1 MSRKQDPI
9 EKKAFGIRLDP
20 ALMKELQYLA
30 VDKER
35 WVNDLID
42 ESIRG
47 LLKKYRE
54 KKSRSCHTWHT

>member
-1 MSRKQDPI
+1 MSRKKDAV
-9 EKKAFGIRLDP
+9 EKKTFGVRLDP
-20 ALMKELQYLA
+20 ALMKELQFLA

-42 ESIRG
+42 ESIRD

-54 KKSRSCHTWHT
+54 KKKSP

>member
-1 MSRKQDPI
+1 MSRKKDPI

-42 ESIRG
+42 ESIRD

-54 KKSRSCHTWHT
+54 KKKP